1 MPPIRL
7 VMQLERHSALLAGGW
22 KDKKETSPH
31 AAEPDHCPVY
41 AFHAITIAAESVE
54 ALVAASKTGFWTSE
68 ANIQGRLASVLR
80 LNSPRESTA
89 RSEVEVVR
97 T

>member
-54 ALVAASKTGFWTSE
+54 ALVAASKTGFWTS
-68 ANIQGRLASVLR
+68 RKH
-80 LNSPRESTA
+80 
-89 RSEVEVVR
+89 RSKRSGGSADIEDNG
-97 T
+97 